1 MSSVWNANNIIDGF
15 SPRPNTPIIIIWGS
29 FFDTNRKYSQ
39 WHNPNEWK
47 MAQHIPTRHKEG
59 ITRSILRSVRRA
71 TATLCSVP
79 NHWTIIF
86 KIRQTK
92 KHLIPTCMQSGRRHG
107 TACHSYGF
115 FIRTKRQKK
124 KKSNWHQTDVHP
136 PIYIRL
142 YTTTT
147 AVTSH
152 STNFVVVSQHNPISN
167 ARSSLLIFHY
177 VHFFWSAYLQPP
189 SIPHSLRIS
198 TSRFIY
204 RSVSRCPYD
213 WLEIARLNDYY
224 GVWWANIYP
233 SNRRRHAYCGAAAA
247 SSSSNENDWRQL

>member
-124 KKSNWHQTDVHP
+124 KKIKLAPDWRPSTDIHTTIYHHYSRHISFYEFRCCIATQSNFECQIESINFSLRTFFL
-136 PIYIRL
+136 IRL
-142 YTTTT
+142 PT
-147 AVTSH
+147 AAINPSLAPYIYVSLHLSFRVTLPIRLAWNCTAQRLLWCMMSQYISIEP
-152 STNFVVVSQHNPISN
+152 STACVLWC
-167 ARSSLLIFHY
+167 SSGK
-177 VHFFWSAYLQPP
+177 Q
-189 SIPHSLRIS
+189 
-198 TSRFIY
+198 
-204 RSVSRCPYD
+204 
-213 WLEIARLNDYY
+213 
-224 GVWWANIYP
+224 
-233 SNRRRHAYCGAAAA
+233 
-247 SSSSNENDWRQL
+247 Q